1 MLPKVLSVAIL
12 GTGAACP
19 SRESTTTGDT
29 GAAASSG
36 TTYELPSCR
45 VTADQTECAAV
56 AGCVWMPDA
65 GCLVDCEQL
74 DAMLTCE
81 TLDYCKWHED
91 DDLCVWA
98 IA

>member
-12 GTGAACP
+12 GTGAGCP

-29 GAAASSG
+29 AAAASSG
-36 TTYELPSCR
+36 TSYELPSCR
-45 VTADQTECAAV
+45 VTADQTECGAV

-74 DAMLTCE
+74 DAKLTCE

-91 DDLCVWA
+91 DELCVWA